1 MANPVQGIQ
10 FTPRIQFKTEL
21 QPLGGKKGPSFADA
35 LRNALNDVSG
45 LQEESQ
51 RAITAFVNGLSKK
64 GENTFSFLPGLHHL
78 LHQSVRAL
86 RLFPIPLPRHPP
98 DELLH
103 IPLHHCQVDG
113 RGLD

>member
-51 RAITAFVNGLSKK
+51 RAITAFVNG
-64 GENTFSFLPGLHHL
+64 EPVE
-78 LHQSVRAL
+78 LHQVMAAAEEASISLEFLIQVRNKLTEAY
-86 RLFPIPLPRHPP
+86 RTVMSM
-98 DELLH
+98 
-103 IPLHHCQVDG
+103 Q
-113 RGLD
+113 